1 MMSLMTA
8 PDFILF
14 QGRILNTQRLIT
26 LAPPRPDNGKHM
38 IEARAEGGVSY
49 FEEFEGEEE
58 AAGRYLQL
66 AAALLDDHD
75 IARGVQSVQQ
85 GDGAPFRD
93 LRSV

>member
-1 MMSLMTA
+1 VPA
-8 PDFILF
+8 PSFILF
-14 QGRILNTQRLIT
+14 QGRILNTARLIT
-26 LAPPRPDNGKHM
+26 LAPPRPDNGKHI

-49 FEEFEGEEE
+49 TEEYEDPEE

-66 AAALLDDHD
+66 AATLLDDHD
-75 IARGVQSVQQ
+75 IARGVQPVQR

>member
-1 MMSLMTA
+1 MTY
-8 PDFILF
+8 
-14 QGRILNTQRLIT
+14 T
-26 LAPPRPDNGKHM
+26 
-38 IEARAEGGVSY
+38 
-49 FEEFEGEEE
+49 EEFEDSEE

-75 IARGVQSVQQ
+75 IASGVQSVQR